1 MNDSNRRED
10 PMLTIR
16 IPRSSWNQIVD
27 DICNMC
33 GTGDLSEIEILSD
46 FEIVGDPE

>member
-1 MNDSNRRED
+1 MTNDSND

-33 GTGDLSEIEILSD
+33 GTGDLSQIEMLSD
-46 FEIVGDPE
+46 FEIVEEST